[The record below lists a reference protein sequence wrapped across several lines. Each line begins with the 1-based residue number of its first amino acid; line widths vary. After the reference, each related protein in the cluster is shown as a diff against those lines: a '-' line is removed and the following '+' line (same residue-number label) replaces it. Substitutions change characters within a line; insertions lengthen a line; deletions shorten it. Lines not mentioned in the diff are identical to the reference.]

1 MGRARGLAVGLMVLS
16 SLTIAGIGNPGSTL
30 AADSGPELTATLD
43 GRPIPLQD
51 VGKYYCDDFSYPEIK
66 CSSTRLLADTRA
78 ALVTLLTAID
88 YVTIYDQQN
97 FGGAYMNVSQD
108 YSVLS
113 LIGWNDRI
121 GSFRGR
127 NSETGSFFVD
137 WFYGGT
143 QWAFCCNTQ
152 TANLGSYN
160 NTFSSIIRT

>member
-1 MGRARGLAVGLMVLS
+1 MVLS